1 MDADNRKPL
10 TPEQIQHLER
20 LEDAIDVAE
29 SNLVIAKLDYGL
41 SKTTPHEVV
50 EKLIT

>member
-1 MDADNRKPL
+1 MTDNKGNPL
-10 TPEQIQHLER
+10 TQKQIQHLER

-41 SKTTPHEVV
+41 SKATPHEVV